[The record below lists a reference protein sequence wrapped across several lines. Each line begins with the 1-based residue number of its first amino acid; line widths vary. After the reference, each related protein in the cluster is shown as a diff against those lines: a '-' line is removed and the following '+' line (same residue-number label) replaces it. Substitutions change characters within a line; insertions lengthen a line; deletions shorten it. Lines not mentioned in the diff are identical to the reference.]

1 MIGEGRGR
9 MSGVLVSVIIPACE
23 AHGTIGRAL
32 RSLLAQS
39 WTDFEIIVVSDDG
52 SDYAAVARAEGLDDP
67 RLRFGSSGGVR
78 TGCHKARNVGL
89 AVARGDLVLHCDADD
104 VSDPERLAVL
114 VPLAMEH
121 GAAVDN
127 PAVVSE
133 ETGQLLYRAF
143 PPEAAPRQLGASAFL
158 DTTVPLFPL
167 LRRDVAEP
175 RLAGIEHIEDV
186 VANLRV
192 IDALGSLS
200 VVPRSLSEYRVV
212 PGSMCHGAD
221 AAVLFDGVY
230 GAVLARLRG
239 GDGLGLS
246 PALRGEAEAGLE
258 RKRAFNHA
266 FGEAARQEPGLT
278 FQDYAARV
286 SAAGRPGSGRASR
299 DRAAW

>member
-1 MIGEGRGR
+1 MIGEGQGR
-9 MSGVLVSVIIPACE
+9 ISGVLVSVIIPACE

-32 RSLLAQS
+32 RSFLAQ
-39 WTDFEIIVVSDDG
+39 TRPDFEIIVVSDDG
-52 SDYAAVARAEGLDDP
+52 SDYAAVARAAGLADA

-78 TGCHKARNVGL
+78 TGCHRARNIGL
-89 AVARGDLVLHCDADD
+89 AVARGDIVLHCDADD

-143 PPEAAPRQLGASAFL
+143 ADAASSRRLDARAFL
-158 DTTVPLFPL
+158 DTTVPLFPV
-167 LRRDVAEP
+167 LRRDMAEE
-175 RLAGIEHIEDV
+175 RLAGVELIEDV
-186 VANLRV
+186 VANLRL
-192 IDALGSLS
+192 IDALGSLP
-200 VVPRSLSEYRVV
+200 VIPRSLSEYRVV

-230 GAVLARLRG
+230 AGVLERLRD
-239 GDGLGLS
+239 GDGLALS
-246 PALRGEAEAGLE
+246 PRMRGEAEAGLE
-258 RKRAFNHA
+258 RKRAFNRA

-278 FQDYAARV
+278 FQDYAARI
-286 SAAGRPGSGRASR
+286 SAAGRPESGRGSR
-299 DRAAW
+299 DRAAS